1 MSQRRLVISLGLLL
15 GATAVATSCGD
26 SSPVG
31 VDARAPGPVASKASR
46 QPGPDGDDGGD
57 TDDGDARGDSLLSC
71 RPLRY
76 DSVTQTIGP
85 KGGVLEVRHN
95 WLLVPQGALKDNV
108 SITAVAPSDTLALV
122 RFQPEGLRFQ
132 KTAFLVVAY
141 DNCRVKRGV
150 TPRIAHVTD
159 ALDVIE
165 FLPAVVAS
173 PDDPRFKKVHK
184 GHQRVVG
191 ELQHFS
197 NYAVAW

>member
-1 MSQRRLVISLGLLL
+1 MALGRFVLPLGLLL
-15 GATAVATSCGD
+15 GASVAASNCGTP
-26 SSPVG
+26 SPVG
-31 VDARAPGPVASKASR
+31 VDARAPALAASR
-46 QPGPDGDDGGD
+46 GSPNDDA
-57 TDDGDARGDSLLSC
+57 DDADEEGDSLVSC
-71 RPLRY
+71 LPLPY
-76 DSVTQTIGP
+76 ESVTQTIGP
-85 KGGVLEVRHN
+85 EGGVLEVRRN
-95 WLLVPQGALKDNV
+95 WLVVPRGALQDTV

-141 DNCRVKRGV
+141 DNCRVKKSV

-159 ALDVIE
+159 ALAVIE
-165 FLPAVVAS
+165 FLPAVAAS

>member
-1 MSQRRLVISLGLLL
+1 MSLRRLVLSLGLLL

-26 SSPVG
+26 PSPVG
-31 VDARAPGPVASKASR
+31 VDLRTATPVAAKGSP
-46 QPGPDGDDGGD
+46 QPRSHVGDDGE
-57 TDDGDARGDSLLSC
+57 DGADNGDSLVSC
-71 RPLRY
+71 RPLPY
-76 DSVTQTIGP
+76 ESVTQTIGP
-85 KGGVLEVRHN
+85 EGGVVEVRRN
-95 WLLVPQGALKDNV
+95 WLVVPRGALTDPV

-122 RFQPEGLRFQ
+122 RFQPAGLRFQ
-132 KTAFLVVAY
+132 KTALLVVAY

-165 FLPAVVAS
+165 FLPAVAAS

-191 ELQHFS
+191 KLQHFS